1 MKLHYITFTLA
12 IKQHLKLFLEPNLI
26 LPYLLPQTAIFG
38 FLDEPDNQNFVL
50 LNRLL
55 LLLKLNVCNS
65 RRDKVLCFNKLLRD
79 IIKVNK
85 MEKRQGFQSQTEITK
100 SEKKMENDRSK
111 NNCLKIF
118 PDSSSYRGRV
128 IRVEK

>member
-26 LPYLLPQTAIFG
+26 LPYLLPQTTIFG

-111 NNCLKIF
+111 NNCLKIS
-118 PDSSSYRGRV
+118 PTVLLIGV
-128 IRVEK
+128 G